1 MTTYNYGSK
10 KVTANELAKL
20 EIIDRLQWWD
30 YEESDLDPEVIER
43 ITKHLERAINSLD
56 SNGNLRNKIWGA

>member
-1 MTTYNYGSK
+1 MAYTYGSK

-43 ITKHLERAINSLD
+43 ITKHLERVINALD
-56 SNGNLRNKIWGA
+56 TNGNLRNKIWG

>member
-1 MTTYNYGSK
+1 MTYTYGSK

-43 ITKHLERAINSLD
+43 ITKHLERAINALD
-56 SNGNLRNKIWGA
+56 SNGNLRTKVWG